1 MAAASDPNKLTIK
14 AAIRIRQPQAAV
26 VEAAKAAARRK
37 SFCHPSLPLSFPD
50 AIAFTYADAPH
61 RPSLPPSLL
70 RSSKI
75 AAPPPKPVWPAR
87 PLSPPPLSD
96 ASDPIPPSAVKPRR
110 RKATL
115 NTIKKNVRG
124 WSAYLRVVCVL
135 SGRKEKGREGRA
147 IPCHKTQFN
156 FIVPAFAFLSARRSD
171 RVRPPQSRSR
181 LLSTAPRPW
190 RTSTFTYF

>member
-1 MAAASDPNKLTIK
+1 M
-14 AAIRIRQPQAAV
+14 
-26 VEAAKAAARRK
+26 
-37 SFCHPSLPLSFPD
+37 PSLPLSFPD
-50 AIAFTYADAPH
+50 AIAFTYADAL
-61 RPSLPPSLL
+61 RPSLFLSLP

-110 RKATL
+110 RKATV

-135 SGRKEKGREGRA
+135 SGRKEGKGGRA

-156 FIVPAFAFLSARRSD
+156 FIVPAFAFLSARRRGRRSD

-190 RTSTFTYF
+190 RTSTSTYF